1 MEGRER
7 KIALVTG
14 GTGFLGKNF
23 TAYLLEKGW
32 EAVCLVR
39 PNSRHEHLK
48 REGVRLVLGDLTQMD
63 VLREAVQGVDAV
75 FHLAAATAAVSF
87 EKVLGVNCSATE
99 NLVKVCAEQE
109 RPPVFVYVSSLAAAG
124 PSTVQR
130 PHEENDECRPVS
142 WYGKSK
148 LAAEFTLA
156 RYADRVPISIVRP
169 PIIFGP
175 EDHEMRKWINAVRKS
190 GIFFIPFLR
199 PFRFS
204 MVHSEDVSQ
213 LLILA
218 AEKGERSP
226 YLPDEAAE
234 TLIRQ
239 LFSPKKLAEP
249 LPVLEG
255 GRGIY
260 FASQTEHPTYVEM
273 GRIFGKALGRKF
285 TMILPVSLP
294 VMGIMC
300 LAMHIRAKLTGK
312 ITTLNLDKFREVNAG
327 SWSCSAEKARRQ
339 LGFQN
344 TDSLA
349 EQCRRTAEW
358 ICRNG

>member
-130 PHEENDECRPVS
+130 PHEENDECRGSMRSGSPAS
-142 WYGKSK
+142 SS
-148 LAAEFTLA
+148 F
-156 RYADRVPISIVRP
+156 RSCVPSVFPWSIQR
-169 PIIFGP
+169 
-175 EDHEMRKWINAVRKS
+175 MC
-190 GIFFIPFLR
+190 
-199 PFRFS
+199 
-204 MVHSEDVSQ
+204 
-213 LLILA
+213 
-218 AEKGERSP
+218 RS
-226 YLPDEAAE
+226 
-234 TLIRQ
+234 
-239 LFSPKKLAEP
+239 S
-249 LPVLEG
+249 
-255 GRGIY
+255 
-260 FASQTEHPTYVEM
+260 
-273 GRIFGKALGRKF
+273 
-285 TMILPVSLP
+285 
-294 VMGIMC
+294 
-300 LAMHIRAKLTGK
+300 
-312 ITTLNLDKFREVNAG
+312 
-327 SWSCSAEKARRQ
+327 
-339 LGFQN
+339 
-344 TDSLA
+344 
-349 EQCRRTAEW
+349 
-358 ICRNG
+358 